1 MGTWAAWTAPYVAA
15 TALLLLMQSLQALPF
30 NSPLRLILDD
40 YEEEPHKL
48 AASLGP
54 LSSGARPTSR
64 GPNPIFLITREL
76 LREVLCPIK
85 FVGSIGT

>member
-1 MGTWAAWTAPYVAA
+1 MAA
-15 TALLLLMQSLQALPF
+15 TALLLLLQSLQALPF

-40 YEEEPHKL
+40 YEEDPHKL

-54 LSSGARPTSR
+54 VSSGALHITR
-64 GPNPIFLITREL
+64 GPNPIFLTFQEL
-76 LREVLCPIK
+76 LRELLCPIK